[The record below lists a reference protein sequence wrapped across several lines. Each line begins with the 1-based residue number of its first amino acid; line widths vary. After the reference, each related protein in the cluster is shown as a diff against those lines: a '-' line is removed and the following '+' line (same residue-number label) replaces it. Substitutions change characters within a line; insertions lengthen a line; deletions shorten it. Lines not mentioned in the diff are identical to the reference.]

1 MKLLKVTVAS
11 VISFSALGSVAP
23 AFAAEDNRDISNMM
37 TDAQTE
43 RAKKPIKFGKDKKG
57 ATAWANE
64 YFKPWKKKLNND
76 QRSLLSDPLS
86 IKKMNKDMEKFR
98 AKPELRSQQTQN
110 DIKLLDKAFKES
122 TAKLK
127 EDMYVHKKLKGAD
140 VGMPIAYWESFYEPN
155 TKNIDKDKYQKLK
168 HDFKFGMINSFMDV
182 DLTESSA
189 SESEPIRLDL
199 KIPAGTSIGH
209 LDQDHI
215 LLSRDHGFE
224 VTKTSIIV
232 SEGRQVIKVE
242 AALVSKSKIKQKIK
256 KAENTMNEQFRNLID
271 QDGNPL
277 GIDGN
282 LVKYDFDG
290 FISSSMLDKVQD
302 SMKQLTNNVPNDL
315 LIKILKKMNPD
326 GRFTFVDQT
335 LTNFSDENKDGTLA
349 WYHTLKNSILFN
361 VGHEHYIKPNHD
373 QHFKKEITET
383 ILHEFGHAV
392 DNLLPDRG
400 WITITKTFIN
410 AYNLEKDKTS
420 LRDYLKSTPQEF
432 FAGVFSY
439 LYAPDPTLREQI
451 KKEAPETCKII
462 LDAVEKGIIP
472 EYDGIV

>member
-11 VISFSALGSVAP
+11 IISFSALGSVAP
-23 AFAAEDNRDISNMM
+23 TFAAEDNKDISNMM

-43 RAKKPIKFGKDKKG
+43 RAKKPIKFGKDKKR

-64 YFKPWKKKLNND
+64 YFKPWKQKLNKD
-76 QRSLLSDPLS
+76 QRSLLSNPRLMS
-86 IKKMNKDMEKFR
+86 KMNTEMEKFR

-110 DIKLLDKAFKES
+110 DIKLLDKAFREP
-122 TAKLK
+122 TAVLQ

-140 VGMPIAYWESFYEPN
+140 VGMPREYWESFYEPN

-168 HDFKFGMINSFMDV
+168 RDFKFGIINSFMDV

-189 SESEPIRLDL
+189 SELEPIRLDL
-199 KIPAGTSIGH
+199 KIPAGTSVGH
-209 LDQDHI
+209 LDQDQI

-242 AALVSKSKIKQKIK
+242 AALVPKSKIKQKIK

-271 QDGNPL
+271 KDGNPL

-290 FISSSMLDKVQD
+290 FLSSSMVEKALD

-315 LIKILKKMNPD
+315 VVKILKKMNLD

-335 LTNFSDENKDGTLA
+335 LTNFSDENKDDVAA
-349 WYHTLKNSILFN
+349 WYLPKKNEIQYN
-361 VGHEHYIKPNHD
+361 VSHD
-373 QHFKKEITET
+373 WYSRHADADNYQELIED

-392 DNLLPDRG
+392 DHLLPAIG
-400 WITITKTFIN
+400 WISKHKTFDKV
-410 AYNLEKDKTS
+410 YHLEKDQTS
-420 LRDYLKSTPQEF
+420 LREYLKSNSTEF

-439 LYAPDPTLREQI
+439 LYAPDLTLREQI
-451 KKEAPETCKII
+451 KEEAPETCKII
-462 LDAVEKGIIP
+462 LDAVEKGILP
-472 EYDGIV
+472 PGLS

>member
-76 QRSLLSDPLS
+76 QRSLLTDFPR
-86 IKKMNKDMEKFR
+86 IKTMNTDMEKFR
-98 AKPELRSQQTQN
+98 AKPELRSRQTQN
-110 DIKLLDKAFKES
+110 DIKLLDKAFREP
-122 TAKLK
+122 TAVLQ
-127 EDMYVHKKLKGAD
+127 EDMYVHKKLEGKD
-140 VGMPIAYWESFYEPN
+140 VGMPDSQNNTFYEPN
-155 TKNIDKDKYQKLK
+155 TKNIDKDKYQKFK
-168 HDFKFGMINSFMDV
+168 HNFKFGIINSYMDV

-215 LLSRDHGFE
+215 LLSRDHSFE

-232 SEGRQVIKVE
+232 SNGRQVIKVE
-242 AALVSKSKIKQKIK
+242 AALVPKSKVKQKIK

-277 GIDGN
+277 GIDGD
-282 LVKYDFDG
+282 LVKYEFDG

-315 LIKILKKMNPD
+315 MIKILKKMNPD
-326 GRFTFVDQT
+326 GRFTFVDQS
-335 LTNFSDENKDGTLA
+335 LSNFSDDKASSHSLGQFNSK
-349 WYHTLKNSILFN
+349 YKNILFN
-361 VGHEHYIKPNHD
+361 VSHD
-373 QHFKKEITET
+373 AFTEYDDTSNYNKITEV

-400 WITITKTFIN
+400 RITFTKTFIN
-410 AYNLEKDKTS
+410 AYDLEKDKTS
-420 LRDYLKSTPQEF
+420 LNEYLRSSPGEF
-432 FAGVFSY
+432 FAGVFSN
-439 LYAPDPTLREQI
+439 LYAPDLTLREQI

>member
-23 AFAAEDNRDISNMM
+23 AFAAEDNRDISNRM

-64 YFKPWKKKLNND
+64 YFKPWKQKLNRD
-76 QRSLLSDPLS
+76 QRSLLGDFQS
-86 IKKMNKDMEKFR
+86 IKKMNTNMEKFR
-98 AKPELRSQQTQN
+98 AKPELRSPQTQN

-168 HDFKFGMINSFMDV
+168 RDFKFGIINSFMDV

-189 SESEPIRLDL
+189 SELEPIRLDL
-199 KIPAGTSIGH
+199 KIPAGTSVGH
-209 LDQDHI
+209 LDQDQI

-242 AALVSKSKIKQKIK
+242 AALVPKSKIKQKIK

-271 QDGNPL
+271 KDGNPL

-290 FISSSMLDKVQD
+290 FISSSMVEKALD

-315 LIKILKKMNPD
+315 VVKILKKMNPD
-326 GRFTFVDQT
+326 DRFTFVDQT
-335 LTNFSDENKDGTLA
+335 LTNFSDEATNRTAAYFDK
-349 WYHTLKNSILFN
+349 LKKHILMN
-361 VGHEHYIKPNHD
+361 VSHKSFASPDDEQHY
-373 QHFKKEITET
+373 KKEITET

-392 DNLLPDRG
+392 DNLLSDG
-400 WITITKTFIN
+400 GKITYTKAFAI

-420 LRDYLKSTPQEF
+420 LGEYLTSNPSEF

-439 LYAPDPTLREQI
+439 LYAPDPKLREQI
-451 KKEAPETCKII
+451 KEEAPETCKII
-462 LDAVEKGIIP
+462 LDAVEKGILP
-472 EYDGIV
+472 PGLS